1 MSKLRYSNC
10 KRSFLRVYWRLAG
23 SIGNALSLVPGPP
36 LADRRNPVLERLDI
50 VRRLGHNGTCRG
62 RLIMARKDAT
72 VFRQRRQGMTAKCP
86 FRPAAVALHCAL
98 EQQDLYFGIH
108 KRIPGPSYHARW
120 VKQLGSSMYARR
132 PSFLSD
138 N

>member
-1 MSKLRYSNC
+1 
-10 KRSFLRVYWRLAG
+10 
-23 SIGNALSLVPGPP
+23 
-36 LADRRNPVLERLDI
+36 
-50 VRRLGHNGTCRG
+50 
-62 RLIMARKDAT
+62 MARKDAT

-98 EQQDLYFGIH
+98 SSRTVFGIH